1 MKILKTLFFVTIALL
16 AVTMASCKKETSTD
30 KKVPTENAACKIDK
44 VIDFNA
50 TWCGPC
56 KAFAPIFEAVG
67 EEYAGKIKFESVDVD
82 ENPELAQKYDVQSI
96 PMVVLLD
103 KDGNVIDSYIGFMD
117 ETQFKQL
124 LTKNM

>member
-1 MKILKTLFFVTIALL
+1 MKLFRTLFCAAIALF
-16 AVTMASCKKETSTD
+16 AITMASCGGKKEAST
-30 KKVPTENAACKIDK
+30 ESAQCKIDK

-67 EEYAGKIKFESVDVD
+67 DEYAGKIKFESVDVD
-82 ENPELAQKYDVQSI
+82 ENPELAEKYDVQSI

-103 KDGNVIDSYIGFMD
+103 KDGNVIDSYIGFM
-117 ETQFKQL
+117 EEEQFRQL